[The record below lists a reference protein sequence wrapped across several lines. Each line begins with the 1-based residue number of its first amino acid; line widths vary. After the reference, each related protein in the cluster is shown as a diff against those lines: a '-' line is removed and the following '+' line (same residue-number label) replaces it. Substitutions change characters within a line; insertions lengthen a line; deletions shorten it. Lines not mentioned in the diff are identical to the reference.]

1 MELYHR
7 YIFWVASF
15 VPLFVLENMEER
27 LVYLGSLS
35 GVTTLLFLVT
45 SLLYENKPDTKKLV
59 FLAAAVFHS
68 IIHNVWPFLTSEGY
82 NMNETPFYD
91 VLCHF
96 IMIIMCYCLINK
108 KNNYTRFFIF
118 GSFLN
123 VVASFFDGNIETA
136 SVHVLFSWLSVFQ
149 AISTAYWIS
158 TLICYDKWN
167 NHSKHFLGMSLF
179 IVGTWGIYMY
189 DDSYVGLSMNYRY
202 IEALFITSSV
212 VSFVPLS

>member
-7 YIFWVASF
+7 YIFWIASF
-15 VPLFVLENMEER
+15 LPLVVLNNMAER
-27 LVYLGSLS
+27 LVYLYCLS
-35 GVTTLLFLVT
+35 GVTAVLF
-45 SLLYENKPDTKKLV
+45 ENNKKLV
-59 FLAAAVFHS
+59 FLATAVFHS
-68 IIHNVWPFLTSEGY
+68 IIHNVWPFLTPEGY

-96 IMIIMCYCLINK
+96 VMMIMCYRLINK
-108 KNNYTRFFIF
+108 KNNYSKFFIF

-167 NHSKHFLGMSLF
+167 NHSKHFLGMALF

-212 VSFVPLS
+212 VSFVPVS